1 MSRSFE
7 QMHVEIRETTN
18 PNDQEGNEA
27 LYFSFYDGAKVVGTA
42 SISAYQHDK
51 TFLYNFEV
59 FEPYRNRGY
68 GAWIIQ
74 YLIEHYNLQ
83 YTAVEVQNRGALRLY
98 KRFQFFPLSIYED
111 GSRKMLYL
119 RRK

>member
-1 MSRSFE
+1 MSRSFD
-7 QMHVEIRETTN
+7 QMRVEVRETTN

-27 LYFSFYDGAKVVGTA
+27 LYFSFYDGLKVIGTA

-59 FEPYRNRGY
+59 LKPYRNQGY

-83 YTAVEVQNRGALRLY
+83 YTAVEAQNRGALRLY

-111 GSRKMLYL
+111 SGRKMLYL